1 MLFTACKHINIF
13 VIFII
18 LLCFVILF
26 VHRIYLIIVIV
37 IVTSVIYVKNGP
49 FKNRSYMSPEGLS
62 FSNIFKYL

>member
-26 VHRIYLIIVIV
+26 VHSIYVIIV
-37 IVTSVIYVKNGP
+37 IVTSVIYVKKGP
-49 FKNRSYMSPEGLS
+49 FKNRSYEPRRV
-62 FSNIFKYL
+62 IVFKYFLIFVN